1 MENGENRAPALSLD
15 KTGALRYNGVNNDG
29 SRQRAVVPN
38 FISIQGNAAPYSG
51 AVVTFYEKD
60 TDR

>member
-29 SRQRAVVPN
+29 SRQRAVVPVN
-38 FISIQGNAAPYSG
+38 D
-51 AVVTFYEKD
+51 VT
-60 TDR
+60 